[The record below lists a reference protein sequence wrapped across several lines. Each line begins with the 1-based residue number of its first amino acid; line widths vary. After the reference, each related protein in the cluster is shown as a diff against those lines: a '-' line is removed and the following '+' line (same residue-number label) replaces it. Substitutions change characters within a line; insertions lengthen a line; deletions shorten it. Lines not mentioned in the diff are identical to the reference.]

1 MTTLKNALQ
10 AVVES
15 KPGYSLEVHE
25 LACALG
31 DTLVPIIIEEA
42 TKDALSGRTY
52 SIITVHSEQ
61 ILAKLTEA
69 TRRVYYDTP
78 KYRLVDTLVRY
89 RLETHPYVGS
99 CIADIEY
106 DGWADNISVK
116 LNWSK

>member
-1 MTTLKNALQ
+1 MTTLKDDLRV
-10 AVVES
+10 VVES
-15 KPGYSLEVHE
+15 KPEYSLEVHE
-25 LACALG
+25 FACALE
-31 DTLVPIIIEEA
+31 TILVPIIIEEA

-52 SIITVHSEQ
+52 SSITVYSEQ
-61 ILAKLTEA
+61 ILAKLTEV
-69 TRRVYYDTP
+69 TRRTYYDTP

>member
-15 KPGYSLEVHE
+15 KPEYSLEIHE
-25 LACALG
+25 LACVLG
-31 DTLVPIIIEEA
+31 DMLVPIIIEEA
-42 TKDALSGRTY
+42 TQDARAGRDY

-69 TRRVYYDTP
+69 TRRIYYDTP

-99 CIADIEY
+99 CIEDIEY